1 MCLKFGYRVHV
12 DVVRKKNLNLNFIFV
27 KSCPSD
33 DGKLILLENGNID
46 VIGDELTWF
55 FVFKSVEWK
64 SWKE

>member
-1 MCLKFGYRVHV
+1 LCLKFGYRVHV

-46 VIGDELTWF
+46 VIGDELT
-55 FVFKSVEWK
+55 
-64 SWKE
+64 